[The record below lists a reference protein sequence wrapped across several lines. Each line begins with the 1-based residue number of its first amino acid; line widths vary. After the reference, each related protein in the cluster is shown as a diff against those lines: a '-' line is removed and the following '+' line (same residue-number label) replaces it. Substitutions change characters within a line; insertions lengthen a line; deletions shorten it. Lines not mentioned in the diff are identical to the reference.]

1 LGSSEVADGYKIGV
15 KMRKMSDKS
24 RDIIARD
31 YEVMSSL
38 TRAYDLV
45 VDHAEGSTIY
55 DIEGNS
61 YIDFAA
67 SVAVMNIGYGC
78 KKVKEAVFAQ
88 MERMAHCGFSD
99 FCAEMPVRL
108 AEKLCR
114 MTEYEKVFFS
124 NSGAEAVEAAMKLA
138 YWYTKRRSMIAFY
151 QAFHGRTLGAL
162 SLSCSKVRHKEHFPS
177 LSAVHSPYAYCY
189 RCYLHLEYPGC
200 GMACTTEIEK
210 IVFKRELSPADT
222 AAIVVEPIQGEGG
235 VIVPPPEF
243 HEELRKICDEN
254 NVLLI
259 ADEIQSGGFRTGKFM
274 AMENFG
280 VKADIVCMSKSIG
293 GGIPLAATLSSRKIM
308 SWPPGTHANTFGGN
322 LLAAAGGLATL
333 EFMESSKLGKKAVE
347 KGKYLM
353 KYLKELQEKFDIIG
367 DVRGIG
373 LMIGVELVEVNKKPA
388 IEKRDLIV
396 KNALEGGLILLVAG
410 DSVIRFVPP
419 LIISQDEME
428 RGLEIFESSLKNTV
442 R

>member
-1 LGSSEVADGYKIGV
+1 
-15 KMRKMSDKS
+15 MRKMSEKS
-24 RDIIARD
+24 RDIIDRD
-31 YEVMSSL
+31 YEVISSL

-45 VDHAEGSTIY
+45 VDHAKGSTIY

-67 SVAVMNIGYGC
+67 GVAVMNIGYDCG
-78 KKVKEAVFAQ
+78 KVKDAVFAQ
-88 MERMAHCGFSD
+88 MGKMAHCGFSD

-108 AEKLCR
+108 AEKLCS

-138 YWYTKRRSMIAFY
+138 YWYTKRRGMIAFY
-151 QAFHGRTLGAL
+151 RAFHGRTLGAL
-162 SLSCSKVRHKEHFPS
+162 SLSCSKIRHKEHFPS
-177 LSAVHSPYAYCY
+177 LDAIHSPYAYCY
-189 RCYLHLEYPGC
+189 RCYRCLEYPDC
-200 GMACTTEIEK
+200 DMACATEIEE

-235 VIVPPPEF
+235 IIVPPPEF
-243 HEELRKICDEN
+243 HKELRKICDEH

-274 AMENFG
+274 GMENFG

-293 GGIPLAATLSSRKIM
+293 GGIPLGATLSSKNIM

-333 EFMESSKLGKKAVE
+333 EFMESSGLGKKAVE

-373 LMIGVELVEVNKKPA
+373 LMIGVELVEENKKPA
-388 IEKRDLIV
+388 MEERDLIV
-396 KNALEGGLILLVAG
+396 KNALEEGLILLGAG

-419 LIISQDEME
+419 LIIKQDEME
-428 RGLEIFESSLKNTV
+428 KGLEIFESALKNSV
-442 R
+442 

>member
-1 LGSSEVADGYKIGV
+1 
-15 KMRKMSDKS
+15 MRKMTEKS

-31 YEVMSSL
+31 NEVMSSL
-38 TRAYDLV
+38 TRPYNLV

-55 DIEGNS
+55 DVEGNS

-78 KKVKEAVFAQ
+78 RKVKEAVFAQ
-88 MERMAHCGFSD
+88 MERMDHCGFSD
-99 FCAEMPVRL
+99 FYAEMPVKL
-108 AEKLCR
+108 AEKLCM
-114 MTEYEKVFFS
+114 MTGYEKVFFS

-138 YWYTKRRSMIAFY
+138 FWYTERRGLIAFY
-151 QAFHGRTLGAL
+151 RAFHGRTLGAL
-162 SLSCSKVRHKEHFPS
+162 SLTCSKVRQKEHFLS
-177 LSAVHSPYAYCY
+177 LGVVHSPYAYCY
-189 RCYLHLEYPGC
+189 RCPLNLEYPGC
-200 GMACTTEIEK
+200 GIACAAEIERT
-210 IVFKRELSPADT
+210 IFKLELSPADT

-235 VIVPPPEF
+235 FIVPPPEF
-243 HEELRKICDEN
+243 HQELRRICDEN

-259 ADEIQSGGFRTGKFM
+259 ADEVQSGGFRTGKFM

-293 GGIPLAATLSSRKIM
+293 GGIPLGATLSTGEIM
-308 SWPPGTHANTFGGN
+308 SWPPGAHANTFGGN

-333 EFMESSKLGKKAVE
+333 EFMESSRLGEKAVV

-353 KYLKELQEKFDIIG
+353 KRLKELQEKFDIIG

-373 LMIGVELVEVNKKPA
+373 LMIGVELVEKNKNPA
-388 IEKRDLIV
+388 VEKRELIV
-396 KNALEGGLILLVAG
+396 KNALEGGLILLEAG

-419 LIISQDEME
+419 LIISQEEVE
-428 RGLEIFESSLKNTV
+428 RGLEIFENALKSIGS
-442 R
+442 